1 MPFKQILTELV
12 AGTPGATGA
21 ILVDWEG
28 EAVELACG
36 SVAEYDL
43 KLLAAH
49 KGIILD
55 QVREVSG
62 RFMGAASSELVVT
75 TGTGGCIVGTVGAE
89 YALVMTFHRDALVG
103 RALHRFRNT
112 VQQLIKEIY

>member
-1 MPFKQILTELV
+1 MPFKKLLTELV

-28 EAVELACG
+28 ESVELACG

-62 RFMGAASSELVVT
+62 RLLGAAAGELVVT

-89 YALVMTFHRDALVG
+89 YAMVMTFHQNTLVG
-103 RALHRFRNT
+103 RALNRFRNT
-112 VQQLIKEIY
+112 VQKLIKEIY